1 MAIADHPAVESVGVI
16 GVIGVYDLVHGEN
29 LRAYVN
35 LKPAVSPPSVLELIE
50 FTCESVGDKAPEE
63 IAFLE
68 QMPLN
73 ATGKTD
79 RLMLKHHAEQ
89 EILNRTGRAH
99 SPNQA

>member
-16 GVIGVYDLVHGEN
+16 GVYELVYGEN

-35 LKPAVSPPSVLELIE
+35 LKPAVYPPSVLELIE
-50 FTCESVGDKAPEE
+50 FTCESVGDKSPEE

-79 RLMLKHHAEQ
+79 QLMVKHQAGQ
-89 EILNRTGRAH
+89 EMLNTTGRAD
-99 SPNQA
+99 SPN